1 MTPWLISH
9 LYAKLGVSEL
19 LLISVYAPRKSADS
33 EERNAEI
40 SCVGT
45 RVCCVC
51 VRLRAALDP

>member
-33 EERNAEI
+33 EERNAALAAEI
-40 SCVGT
+40 TCVGT
-45 RVCCVC
+45 RVYCVC
-51 VRLRAALDP
+51 A